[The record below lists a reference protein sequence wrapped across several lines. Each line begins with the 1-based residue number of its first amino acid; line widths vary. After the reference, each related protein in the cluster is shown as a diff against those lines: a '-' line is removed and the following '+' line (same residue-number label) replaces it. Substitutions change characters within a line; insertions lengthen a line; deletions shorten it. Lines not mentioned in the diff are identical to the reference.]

1 MREYRLVYDSPHRS
15 GRSGE
20 SRYVPTCVQVAVCAI
35 PTAAHE
41 AMLRALTDTP
51 AHRARLAGVGG
62 VDVLDR
68 DPGRFGLVLHEALKL
83 PERPA
88 MQAGAH
94 ALAGLDALADV
105 GQILHPDRVDAC
117 VQCLRDDCLAG
128 LVVDVAD
135 MPCLAPGDGPQLSPG
150 CSATVGLQATAM
162 GKVDVSLMP
171 QVTAAKDLASAD
183 GGQIVFPDIHGPPR
197 HRHSLARRQECRE
210 PG

>member
-1 MREYRLVYDSPHRS
+1 MREYRLVYGSPHRS

-41 AMLRALTDTP
+41 AMLGALTDGT

-68 DPGRFGLVLHEALKL
+68 DSGRFGLVLDEALKL

-88 MQAGAH
+88 MQSGAH
-94 ALAGLDALADV
+94 ALAGLDPLADV
-105 GQILHPDRVDAC
+105 GQIFHPDRAGPGLEC
-117 VQCLRDDCLAG
+117 YRDDLLAG

-135 MPCLAPGDGPQLSPG
+135 MPRLAPGDGPQLSPG
-150 CSATVGLQATAM
+150 CAATVGLQATAM
-162 GKVDVSLMP
+162 GKVAVSVVP
-171 QVTAAKDLASAD
+171 QLLAAEHLASALHRRISNRKIAISKGERD
-183 GGQIVFPDIHGPPR
+183 RGLLRKPR
-197 HRHSLARRQECRE
+197 YPS
-210 PG
+210 